1 MQPFFATLV
10 SFINEV
16 SGNAM
21 IMDHPIFNYFGLVG
35 ICFFGWMP
43 LFCAKTQIFHTQAG
57 FFIKFECFYNNSK
70 TGYHLT
76 KTMRMPWTLENIKAM
91 MAAEDTAAALNALS
105 FLIGARPASER
116 EAFQWLAARYNG
128 LLKRIDKAHLTE
140 VQQQQEK
147 DKIHAQLTAFLQSM
161 EGEKAHPAIIEDEVI
176 TLTFISNKRNITN
189 TFQTSPHRTVGAL
202 KEALIRQFK
211 IDTSVPLDY
220 DNPATYLV
228 VNRTLLTNDRLSLR
242 EAGIKDN
249 DIIQIDV
256 QYHIRMIWNQNVPTR
271 LRVAFI
277 GKTFDKPSVIVNNV
291 LIAKP
296 ISLTDD
302 ELEIEFYSYNY
313 SDSIKDLL
321 FNFRI
326 IDGKECLEFQDVVNV
341 KGKVIDLRKM
351 NKSLPAG
358 NQHFS
363 LDR

>member
-1 MQPFFATLV
+1 MA
-10 SFINEV
+10 I
-16 SGNAM
+16 G
-21 IMDHPIFNYFGLVG
+21 HPIFNYFGLVG
-35 ICFFGWMP
+35 ICFLGWVP
-43 LFCAKTQIFHTQAG
+43 LFCAKTQIFRSQAG

-70 TGYHLT
+70 TGSHLT
-76 KTMRMPWTLENIKAM
+76 KMMHMPWTLENIKAM
-91 MAAEDTAAALNALS
+91 MAAGDTAAALNALS
-105 FLIGARPASER
+105 FLIGARPSSDR
-116 EAFQWLAARYNG
+116 EIFQWLAARYNG
-128 LLKRIDKAHLTE
+128 LLKSIQKGTIAID
-140 VQQQQEK
+140 QQQQEK
-147 DKIHAQLTAFLQSM
+147 EKIHAQLTTFLQAM
-161 EGEKAHPAIIEDEVI
+161 EGEKESPAVIEAETI

-242 EAGIKDN
+242 EAGIKDK

-271 LRVAFI
+271 LWVTFI
-277 GKTFDKPSVIVNNV
+277 GRTFDKPTIIINNV

-313 SDSIKDLL
+313 SDTIKDLL
-321 FNFRI
+321 FNFRL
-326 IDGKECLEFQDVVNV
+326 IDGNECLEFQDVVNV
-341 KGKVIDLRKM
+341 KGKIIDLRKM

-358 NQHFS
+358 NQRLT
-363 LDR
+363 LDT